1 MNQKDIIKFFD
12 SVAPTWDSTTIR
24 KEKAISDILD
34 LSEIKKGKKI
44 LDIACGTGVLFPDYL
59 KRDIQSVLGLDI
71 SQNMVQIASKKWEN
85 EKRINVICADAQTIQ
100 LKDKFDVIMIHNAF
114 PHFDEPQKLIA
125 NLSKYLEIKGR
136 LTVAHSMSKEEINNC
151 HKGSAS
157 SVSVG
162 LMDENELAKLMGS
175 YLNVDTII
183 SDNEKYIVSGTK
195 K

>member
-12 SVAPTWDSTTIR
+12 SLAPSWDSTTIR
-24 KEKAISDILD
+24 NEKAISDILD

-59 KRDIQSVLGLDI
+59 KRGVQSVLGLDI
-71 SQNMVQIASKKWEN
+71 SQNMVEIASKKWKDDN
-85 EKRINVICADAQTIQ
+85 RIKVICNDAQTVN

-125 NLSKYLEIKGR
+125 NLSEFLKPNGR

-157 SVSVG
+157 TVSVG
-162 LMDENELAKLMGS
+162 LMDENELADLIGK
-175 YLNVDTII
+175 YLNVDIII